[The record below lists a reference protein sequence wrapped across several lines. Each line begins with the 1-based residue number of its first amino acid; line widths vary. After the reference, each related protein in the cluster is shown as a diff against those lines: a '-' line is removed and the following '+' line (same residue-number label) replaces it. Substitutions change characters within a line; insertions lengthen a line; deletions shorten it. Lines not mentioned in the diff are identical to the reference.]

1 MATYFSILAW
11 GIPKARG
18 DWWTYRSSG
27 GNELEKTE
35 QLNQQQRHIPDRN
48 SEDTRNARENSQPR
62 QSERKCLDSRA
73 ELFLKVDTRAELL
86 YI

>member
-18 DWWTYRSSG
+18 DWWAYSSSG
-27 GNELEKTE
+27 GNKLETNE
-35 QLNQQQRHIPDRN
+35 QLIRNRHIPDRN
-48 SEDTRNARENSQPR
+48 SEDTRNAWENAQPR

-73 ELFLKVDTRAELL
+73 ELFK
-86 YI
+86 